1 MSDDKEM
8 GFLDHLEEFRGRIIK
23 GLLGIVVGAG
33 VIFSAKSFVF
43 DSIIFGPRN
52 ADFSTYRA
60 LCWLSQKL
68 GFDDGFCVT
77 EINYEIINT
86 TMVGQF
92 TAHLMVSLIGGFII
106 AFPWVYYQAWSFVK
120 PGLKNKEIE
129 AVRGVVFYASALF
142 FSGVL
147 FGYYVI
153 APMSLQFLGNYQVGD
168 VKSTITI
175 ISYMKTVA
183 SITLAAGLVFQL
195 PVLVYFLTKIGLVT
209 PEILKKFR
217 KHALVAVLILAALI
231 TPPDVSSQV
240 LVAIPVLLLY
250 EVSIVISRRVI
261 RRKKELS
268 TT

>member
-1 MSDDKEM
+1 MSEQKEM
-8 GFLDHLEEFRGRIIK
+8 GFLDHLEELRGRIIK
-23 GLLGIVVGAG
+23 GLLGIVVAAG
-33 VIFSAKSFVF
+33 IVFSAKSFVF
-43 DSIIFGPRN
+43 EQVIFGPHKP
-52 ADFSTYRA
+52 DFTTFKA

-68 GFDDGFCVT
+68 GFEDVFCVT
-77 EINYEIINT
+77 EINYELINT

-106 AFPWVYYQAWSFVK
+106 AFPWIYYQTWSFVK
-120 PGLKNKEIE
+120 PGLKNKEVT

-175 ISYMKTVA
+175 MSYMKTVA

-209 PEILKKFR
+209 PEILKRFR
-217 KHALVAVLILAALI
+217 KHALVVVLVLSALI
-231 TPPDVSSQV
+231 TPPDVTSQI
-240 LVAIPVLLLY
+240 LVAIPVLILY

-261 RRKKELS
+261 KRKRAS
-268 TT
+268 AAT